1 MMLGRRE
8 FLGKSGACLLGVAA
22 GLASFPSAVRGGL
35 LQTAT
40 SGAAGAEG
48 TPGFGPLR
56 RDPENI
62 LDLPK
67 GFSYR
72 IISRAGQKMKDG
84 FIVPSLADGMAA
96 FPGRGGVTVI
106 LRNHE
111 FRFGLPDNL
120 GPFGGKKQ
128 LWKMLDKALIYDWTS
143 AGKPC
148 LGSVTTIVYD
158 TTRKQTKGQ
167 HLSLAGTMTNCSG
180 GATPWGTWLSS
191 EEVFEGPGN
200 RCSGKH
206 GYTFEVAVS
215 AEPKVTVPRPLKAM
229 GRFVKEGAAVD
240 PRTGI
245 VYQTEDQVDGL
256 FYRFL
261 PAAPGRLAE
270 GGRLQALALAGS
282 PGLETSN
289 WRVQKIAPG
298 TAFKAAWLDL
308 ENPDP
313 DEDTLRVRGR
323 ERGAAVF
330 ASGEGIVFHAGAV
343 WFDCTNGGTGA
354 KGQLWRYSPSPA
366 EGTPRESE
374 NPGRLELFLEPND
387 PLVLDHPDQLAVAP
401 WGDLFVCEDG
411 DGYQYL
417 LGITRRGD
425 IYKFARNALDLSE
438 LSGVCF
444 SPDGTTMFVNNLDSG
459 LTFAVTGPWKK

>member
-1 MMLGRRE
+1 MKLGRRE
-8 FLGKSGACLLGVAA
+8 FLGRSGACLLGAAA
-22 GLASFPSAVRGGL
+22 GLASFPSTVKRGL
-35 LQTAT
+35 SKTLP
-40 SGAAGAEG
+40 SRPAGATG
-48 TPGFGPLR
+48 GPGFGLLR

-72 IISRAGQKMKDG
+72 IISKAGQRMKDG
-84 FIVPSLADGMAA
+84 FVVPSLPDGMAA
-96 FPGRGGVTVI
+96 FPGPDGSTFI

-111 FRFGLPDNL
+111 FRFGHPATL
-120 GPFGGKKQ
+120 GPFGGKKN
-128 LWKMLDKALIYDWTS
+128 LWKKLDKSLISDWTPV
-143 AGKPC
+143 GTPC
-148 LGSVTTIVYD
+148 LGSVTTIDYD
-158 TTRKQTKGQ
+158 TKRKKTKSQ
-167 HLSLAGTMTNCSG
+167 HLSLAGTVTSCSG

-200 RCSGKH
+200 RYTGKH

-215 AEPKVTVPRPLKAM
+215 AEPKVTAPLPLKAM

-270 GGRLQALALAGS
+270 GGRLQALAVAGS
-282 PGLETSN
+282 PGLETNN
-289 WRVQKIAPG
+289 WKVQRIAPG
-298 TAFKAAWLDL
+298 TAFIAVWIDLD
-308 ENPDP
+308 NPDP
-313 DEDTLRVRGR
+313 GEDTLRARGR
-323 ERGAAVF
+323 EKGAAVF
-330 ASGEGIVFHAGAV
+330 ASGEGILFHADEV
-343 WFDCTNGGTGA
+343 WFDCTNGGTEA
-354 KGQLWRYSPSPA
+354 KGHFWRYSPSPD

-387 PLVLDHPDQLAVAP
+387 PLVLDHPDQLAAAP
-401 WGDLFVCEDG
+401 WGDIFVCEDG
-411 DGYQYL
+411 DGDQYL
-417 LGITRRGD
+417 LGITKRGD
-425 IYKFARNALDLSE
+425 VYKFARNALDLSE
-438 LSGVCF
+438 LSGCCF
-444 SPDGTTMFVNNLDSG
+444 SPDGTTMFVNSMDSG

>member
-1 MMLGRRE
+1 MKLGRRE
-8 FLGKSGACLLGVAA
+8 FLGRSGACLLGAAA
-22 GLASFPSAVRGGL
+22 GLASFPSSVRGGL
-35 LQTAT
+35 SNALPSRQ
-40 SGAAGAEG
+40 AGATG
-48 TPGFGPLR
+48 GPGFGLLR

-72 IISRAGQKMKDG
+72 IISKAGQRMKDG
-84 FIVPSLADGMAA
+84 FVVPSLPDGMAA
-96 FPGRGGVTVI
+96 FPGPDGSTLI

-111 FRFGLPDNL
+111 FRFGHPATL
-120 GPFGGKKQ
+120 GPFGGKKN
-128 LWKMLDKALIYDWTS
+128 LWKKLDKSLIYDWTPD
-143 AGKPC
+143 GTPC

-158 TTRKQTKGQ
+158 TKRKKTKSQ
-167 HLSLAGTMTNCSG
+167 HLSLAGTVTNCSG

-200 RCSGKH
+200 RYAGKH

-215 AEPKVTVPRPLKAM
+215 AEPKVTAPLPLKAM

-270 GGRLQALALAGS
+270 GGRLQALAVAGL
-282 PGLETSN
+282 PGLETNN
-289 WRVQKIAPG
+289 WKVQRIAPG
-298 TAFKAAWLDL
+298 TAFVAVWIDLD
-308 ENPDP
+308 NPDP
-313 DEDTLRVRGR
+313 GKDTLRARGR
-323 ERGAAVF
+323 EKGAAVF
-330 ASGEGIVFHAGAV
+330 ASGEGILFHADEV
-343 WFDCTNGGTGA
+343 WFDCTNGGTEA
-354 KGQLWRYSPSPA
+354 KGHFWRYSPSPD

-387 PLVLDHPDQLAVAP
+387 PLVLDHPDQLAAAP
-401 WGDLFVCEDG
+401 WGDILVCEDG
-411 DGYQYL
+411 DGDQYL
-417 LGITRRGD
+417 LGITKRGD
-425 IYKFARNALDLSE
+425 VYKFARNALDPSE
-438 LSGVCF
+438 LSGCCF
-444 SPDGTTMFVNNLDSG
+444 SPDGTTMFVNNMDSG

>member
-1 MMLGRRE
+1 MKLRRRE
-8 FLGKSGACLLGVAA
+8 FLERSGACLLGAAA
-22 GLASFPSAVRGGL
+22 GLVSFPSAVRGGL

-72 IISRAGQKMKDG
+72 IISMAGQRMKDG
-84 FIVPSLADGMAA
+84 FIVPSLPDGMAA
-96 FPGRGGVTVI
+96 FPGPAGTTVI

-111 FRFGLPDNL
+111 FRFGHPDTL
-120 GPFGGKKQ
+120 GPFGGKKR
-128 LWKMLDKALIYDWTS
+128 LWKKLDKALVYDWTPD
-143 AGKPC
+143 GTPC

-158 TTRKQTKGQ
+158 TKRKKTKSQ
-167 HLSLAGTMTNCSG
+167 YLSLAGTMTNWSG

-191 EEVFEGPGN
+191 EEVFEGPGK

-215 AEPKVTVPRPLKAM
+215 AEPIVTAPLPLKAM

-261 PAAPGRLAE
+261 PASPGRLAE
-270 GGRLQALALAGS
+270 GGRLQALAVAGS

-289 WRVQKIAPG
+289 WKVQKIAPG
-298 TAFKAAWLDL
+298 TSFEVAWVDL

-313 DEDTLRVRGR
+313 DEDVLRRRGR
-323 ERGAAVF
+323 EKGAAVF
-330 ASGEGIVFHAGAV
+330 ASGEGITFQAGAV

-354 KGQLWRYSPSPA
+354 KGHFWRYSPSPA

-374 NPGRLELFLEPND
+374 NSGRLELFLEPND
-387 PLVLDHPDQLAVAP
+387 PLVLDHPDQLAAAP

-411 DGYQYL
+411 DGDQYL
-417 LGITRRGD
+417 LGITKRRD
-425 IYKFARNALDLSE
+425 IYKFARNALDSSE

-444 SPDGTTMFVNNLDSG
+444 SPDGSTMFVNNMDSG
-459 LTFAVTGPWKK
+459 LTLALTGPWNK